1 MIANPLDLMKMNNDK
16 SLPQMISK
24 LIDHLSLMASQSGLG
39 EEASDLKAISFF
51 LEGQLLS
58 DAETADFKKLFEKYQ
73 MAYSTELTSVVS
85 LAVSIIEPTSSP
97 FTDQR
102 ELGGKVSRIRVSSS
116 VNVRIIQGEKP
127 GVRVVAHS
135 KRNASKMIT
144 REDGNTLYIEQEPTV
159 IHSRSGATKI
169 IAGRVGQVLSSL
181 SGAMNINMS
190 GGSITING
198 TNILD
203 SEYIEITVRQMT
215 SIELQGS
222 SDVSYENFNQKDLS
236 VSLYGSGDVYL
247 SGTVD
252 YLNVSIMSSGDV
264 KGKNLIAKNAKLGVM
279 GSGTIKANVA
289 NEVEALVTGSG
300 HIKVAGN
307 PVKQSRRVVGSGSIT
322 IK

>member
-1 MIANPLDLMKMNNDK
+1 MNNDK
-16 SLPQMISK
+16 NLDQLISK
-24 LIDHLSLMASQSGLG
+24 LIGHLSLMVSQTGLR
-39 EEASDLKAISFF
+39 EESSDLKEISFF
-51 LEGQLLS
+51 LESQHQS
-58 DAETADFKKLFEKYQ
+58 NSKNADLKNLFEKHQ
-73 MAYSTELTSVVS
+73 MAYSTELSSVVS
-85 LAVSIIEPTSSP
+85 LAVSILEPVSSP
-97 FTDQR
+97 FTDKR
-102 ELGGKVSRIRVSSS
+102 DLSGKVNRIRVNSS
-116 VNVRIIQGEKP
+116 VNVRIIQGETPAVK
-127 GVRVVAHS
+127 VVAHS

-144 REDGNTLYIEQEPTV
+144 REDGDTIFIEQEPTV

-169 IAGRVGQVLSSL
+169 IAGRVGQVLSSF

-190 GGSITING
+190 GDSITING

-203 SEYIEITVRQMT
+203 SEYIEITARQMT

-252 YLNVSIMSSGDV
+252 DLKISIMSSGDV
-264 KGKNLIAKNAKLGVM
+264 KGKNLIAKKAKLEVM

-300 HIKVAGN
+300 DIKVTGN

>member
-1 MIANPLDLMKMNNDK
+1 MNDCKN
-16 SLPQMISK
+16 LPHIISK
-24 LIDHLSLMASQSGLG
+24 LIGHLSLMVSQTGLS

-51 LEGQLLS
+51 LEGQLRT
-58 DAETADFKKLFEKYQ
+58 DAEKADFHKLFEKYQ
-73 MAYSTELTSVVS
+73 MAYSTDLASVVS
-85 LAVSIIEPTSSP
+85 LAVSIIEPVSSP

-102 ELGGKVSRIRVSSS
+102 ELGGSVSRIRVSSS
-116 VNVRIIQGEKP
+116 VNVRIIQGETPAVK
-127 GVRVVAHS
+127 VVAHS

-144 REDGNTLYIEQEPTV
+144 REDGDILFIEQEPTV

-169 IAGRVGQVLSSL
+169 IAGRVGQVLSNF

-190 GGSITING
+190 GDSITING

-203 SEYIEITVRQMT
+203 SEYIEITARQMT

-222 SDVSYENFNQKDLS
+222 SDVSYENFNQKEFS

-252 YLNVSIMSSGDV
+252 DLKISIMSSGDV
-264 KGKNLIAKNAKLGVM
+264 KGKNLIAKKAKLEVM

-300 HIKVAGN
+300 DIKVTGN